1 MKAPNF
7 EVIVRL
13 RTGFANRHAQLATSR
28 VLGGLIC
35 CLLCGIGVVCAGTER
50 QRGGASWDSSG
61 EDENSPVRRLNQG
74 NSTLNYTLCDYYG
87 LMFTIAGCNSQRV
100 PTWADPRPR
109 PIAL

>member
-1 MKAPNF
+1 M
-7 EVIVRL
+7 
-13 RTGFANRHAQLATSR
+13 
-28 VLGGLIC
+28 GGLAAR
-35 CLLCGIGVVCAGTER
+35 LKSRGAGHKPPSLTVVMPTTCVDATGLGQTGGAFAGTER

-61 EDENSPVRRLNQG
+61 EDENSPVRWLNQG